1 MGGIPFSPMNTP
13 EAPAPARRARI
24 TETLAVVILLVVYWL
39 MAYQGLRATT
49 LTADE
54 GFHLVSGYAYWTEQ
68 DFRYQSEN
76 GNLPQRMGAV
86 PLLFFKEKPLLP
98 ETPARVNGNHF
109 DLATQFLWQ
118 SGNHPEALL
127 LAGRVFMLSVA
138 GLGLCLAV
146 YLCARR
152 RWGPLGGLLSLTLAC
167 FSPDLLAHGGL
178 ITSDVSFALCML
190 LSLVCVWDMLHRVHW
205 GRVLLTGLVLGL
217 TAVAKFSAP
226 LVGVMA
232 LLMWAAV
239 LVRKPEMTLALGRRV
254 HPLTSRGKAF
264 LWQALAFALAGF
276 VAWIV
281 LWGFYDF
288 RFSGAPAGS
297 AHVEYSNKKNDLLLQ
312 CLAAKKPEL
321 VQSLRTQ
328 ADVDSALKNI
338 GGLLGVLQTVEQW
351 RLLPEAYLHG
361 FLHTYA
367 FSQQRSAFLLGER
380 SNTGWRSYFLVTF
393 GIKTP
398 LALFALIAAALVV
411 GVARVRA
418 APGPRLR
425 AWGLALYPLTPYF
438 AGILVYGGMAVL
450 TNLNIG
456 HRHILPIYPLIYI
469 LLGGVSTLW
478 IRKGWWGK
486 ALLSALLLWYALSP
500 LGVRPHFLAYFN
512 PLLGGPAQGYRALI
526 DSSLDWGQDVPAVVK
541 TVEKLRAEGD
551 KEPVYYALFGSG
563 WPEFYGLQAR
573 HLPAY
578 RITGAVVSLAVPPL
592 EPGLYLIHATQ
603 LQNVYVEAPA
613 QWTPEIERMFGQMAL
628 LIQSWQSRAHTA
640 QELASLLATQNPY
653 GLEFAPEATPEQIR
667 GALLQRN
674 VQLLVQYNNLRFI
687 KLCAWLRAREPLFQ
701 INYTVNAY
709 RLTQKDLDEALPLP
723 QVGLPEPL
731 TDTLAQ
737 MLGFPTTT
745 TRYHK

>member
-1 MGGIPFSPMNTP
+1 MGGIPLFPMNTP
-13 EAPAPARRARI
+13 EAPAPTRRARVV
-24 TETLAVVILLVVYWL
+24 ETLAVVILLTLYWL

-98 ETPARVNGNHF
+98 DTPARVNGNHF

-118 SGNHPEALL
+118 SGNDPEALL

-152 RWGPLGGLLSLTLAC
+152 RWGPVGGLVSLTLAC

-178 ITSDVSFALCML
+178 ITSDATFSLCML
-190 LSLVCVWDMLHRVHW
+190 LSLVCVWDMLHRVHSW
-205 GRVLLTGLVLGL
+205 RVLLTGLVLGL

-239 LVRKPEMTLALGRRV
+239 LARNPGLTVALGRKTHAV
-254 HPLTSRGKAF
+254 TSRGKAC
-264 LWQALAFALAGF
+264 LWQTLAFALAAC
-276 VAWIV
+276 VAWVV

-297 AHVEYSNKKNDLLLQ
+297 ANIEYSNREGDLLLQ
-312 CLAAKKPEL
+312 CLAAKKPDL
-321 VQSLRTQ
+321 YQSLRTQ
-328 ADVDSALKNI
+328 ADVDEAIKHV
-338 GGLLGVLQTVEQW
+338 GGIPGVLQTVQKW
-351 RLLPEAYLHG
+351 KLLPEAYLHG

-380 SNTGWRSYFLVTF
+380 SNTGWRTYFLVTF

-398 LALFALIAAALVV
+398 LALFALIAAALAV

-418 APGPRLR
+418 VPGPRLR

-438 AGILVYGGMAVL
+438 AGVLVYGGMAIL

-469 LLGGVSTLW
+469 LLGVVSILW

-486 ALLSALLLWYALSP
+486 LLLALLLLWYVASALS
-500 LGVRPHFLAYFN
+500 VRPHFLAYFN
-512 PLLGGPAQGYRALI
+512 PVLGGPSQGYRALI
-526 DSSLDWGQDVPAVVK
+526 DSSLDWGQDVPAVAK
-541 TVEKLRAEGD
+541 ALEKLRAEGD

-563 WPEFYGLQAR
+563 WPEFYGLEAR
-573 HLPAY
+573 YLPAY
-578 RITGAVVSLAVPPL
+578 RITGAVATLAVPPL
-592 EPGLYLIHATQ
+592 EPGLYLVHATQ

-628 LIQSWQSRAHTA
+628 VIQSWQSRARTA
-640 QELASLLATQNPY
+640 QDLFNLLATENPY
-653 GLEFAPEATPEQIR
+653 RLEFKPEATPEQIR
-667 GALLQRN
+667 MALVRQNIQILI
-674 VQLLVQYNNLRFI
+674 QYGNLRFI
-687 KLCAWLRAREPLFQ
+687 KLSAWLRAREPLFQ

-709 RLTQKDLDEALPLP
+709 RLTQKDLEEAVPLP
-723 QVGLPEPL
+723 GIGLPEPL
-731 TDTLAQ
+731 TAALAQ
-737 MLGFPTTT
+737 MLGLPTTAA
-745 TRYHK
+745 RYTK